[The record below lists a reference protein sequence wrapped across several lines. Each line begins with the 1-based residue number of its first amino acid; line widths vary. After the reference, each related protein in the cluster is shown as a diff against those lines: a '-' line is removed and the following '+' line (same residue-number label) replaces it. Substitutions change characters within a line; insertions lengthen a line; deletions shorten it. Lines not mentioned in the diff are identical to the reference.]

1 MVDELIKKTKQRMTL
16 EEAYKLEKE
25 ILKFLDDKNVSE
37 NDKIKLRCE
46 GYLESVSI
54 ASDGYKHKNKL
65 EHYSKKN

>member
-25 ILKFLDDKNVSE
+25 ILNYLNDKNVLDR
-37 NDKIKLRCE
+37 DKTKLKNE
-46 GYLESVSI
+46 GYLESVTI

-65 EHYSKKN
+65 EHYKNNW